1 MSALVRLVSP
11 ALINNGQRRGFSKA
25 TRPHDPT
32 TPNPVARPAAHTAGR
47 ALLHAPIAAQTGDSV
62 SDHPTSPGPG
72 PAQASTPTRPSTT
85 PALASTPASAVRV
98 ARIGG
103 AIAEAAAAAIS
114 AHTLYHL
121 GGQLDL
127 GPWTA
132 WLLPAALDVYS
143 FTALAVAYSLPSK
156 HPGQRIVLRTARLA
170 FAMTLGCNA
179 LDHFL
184 AKAGRLV
191 DPTVRD
197 LLLVAVA
204 TLPPLVVERLL
215 NLQSLLV
222 GHRTTPTVHDTMEQ
236 PGLGHDGRP
245 MGQGALAH
253 RPHTAQVEHDR
264 SPHEDQRPMATAS
277 HTVVKAL
284 SRLDWTTQGAA
295 VFAELSAQLG
305 RRPSA
310 REFQQGLAIQTK
322 TLIAEGRLAAGSR
335 PPSIT
340 TAKRVRAAL
349 EAISRADSDQSE
361 AEQRGNAA
369 TPSKMQPRASRGA
382 AGNDSDDGLAAAGHR
397 EH

>member
-1 MSALVRLVSP
+1 M
-11 ALINNGQRRGFSKA
+11 
-25 TRPHDPT
+25 
-32 TPNPVARPAAHTAGR
+32 
-47 ALLHAPIAAQTGDSV
+47 
-62 SDHPTSPGPG
+62 SDHPTSPGPA
-72 PAQASTPTRPSTT
+72 PATIQARPSTT
-85 PALASTPASAVRV
+85 PALAPIPASAVRV

-103 AIAEAAAAAIS
+103 TFAEAAAAAIS

-143 FTALAVAYSLPSK
+143 FTALAVAYSLPSQ
-156 HPGQRIVLRTARLA
+156 HPGQRIVLRNARLA

-184 AKAGRLV
+184 SKAGRLV

-215 NLQSLLV
+215 NLQSLLA
-222 GHRTTPTVHDTMEQ
+222 GHRTTPITHEVMEQ
-236 PGLGHDGRP
+236 PGRGLDDRLVS
-245 MGQGALAH
+245 QAILAH
-253 RPHTAQVEHDR
+253 GPHLVHAEDYAD
-264 SPHEDQRPMATAS
+264 SPEGQRPKPTAPNAA
-277 HTVVKAL
+277 VKAL
-284 SRLDWTTQGAA
+284 PRQDWTTEGAA
-295 VFAELSAQLG
+295 MFADLSAQLG

-310 REFQQGLAIQTK
+310 REFQRALATRTR

-349 EAISRADSDQSE
+349 EAASQTDCGQAERIGAQPPSPSRVQALPVSDRSGDAPGSTAPRE
-361 AEQRGNAA
+361 AANA
-369 TPSKMQPRASRGA
+369 
-382 AGNDSDDGLAAAGHR
+382 
-397 EH
+397 